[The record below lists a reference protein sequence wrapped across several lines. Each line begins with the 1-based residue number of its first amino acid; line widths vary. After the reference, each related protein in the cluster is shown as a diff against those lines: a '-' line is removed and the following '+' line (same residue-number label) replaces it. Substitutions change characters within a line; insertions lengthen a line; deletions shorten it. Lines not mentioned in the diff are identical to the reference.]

1 MNEFIIIINIVCII
15 AITYYI
21 IKLKEQLKTQKSRVD
36 SYGKSY
42 IDSLKHIEEY
52 IGVHKAF
59 NRFNNMLKLM
69 KISLSVLDNRARELE
84 LVDDVESVRVE
95 LSREMAPLDEMP
107 VKGHYQVFAYIDIL
121 DKLFYPDFIKDLE
134 RSLLN
139 NNDIV
144 DMKLAMKKGLYLSLK
159 PGIKVTFLDYNKNNL
174 SASSSFTSVI
184 KLTTNEVMFSVL
196 AVDDI
201 DIVNN
206 AKYMVI
212 NNTMDIDTVYEFI
225 GSKILI
231 DNVIDKRL
239 SASINKYKDY
249 MPSLDLS
256 DITNIDNGLDRMD
269 TLFNSIMSTEFPDKL
284 NEFSYTLLKSH
295 ILLSMTK
302 MQSRVNELLQDSLI
316 DIADDIA
323 GKANA

>member
-1 MNEFIIIINIVCII
+1 
-15 AITYYI
+15 
-21 IKLKEQLKTQKSRVD
+21 
-36 SYGKSY
+36 
-42 IDSLKHIEEY
+42 
-52 IGVHKAF
+52 
-59 NRFNNMLKLM
+59 
-69 KISLSVLDNRARELE
+69 
-84 LVDDVESVRVE
+84 
-95 LSREMAPLDEMP
+95 
-107 VKGHYQVFAYIDIL
+107 
-121 DKLFYPDFIKDLE
+121 
-134 RSLLN
+134 
-139 NNDIV
+139 
-144 DMKLAMKKGLYLSLK
+144 
-159 PGIKVTFLDYNKNNL
+159 
-174 SASSSFTSVI
+174 
-184 KLTTNEVMFSVL
+184 
-196 AVDDI
+196 
-201 DIVNN
+201 
-206 AKYMVI
+206 MVI

-284 NEFSYTLLKSH
+284 NEVSYTLLKSH
-295 ILLSMTK
+295 ILLSMTR